1 MNKFVKSILAAAS
14 VVCLA
19 VSCTGCDLA
28 LSAYEIAVKN
38 GQFTGTEEQWIA
50 SLQGQKGDDG
60 KDLDIYEIY
69 ETALEKGALAE
80 GATFA
85 DFLKEYFSQSS
96 FTGVED
102 NDTKTIAKNLTSV
115 VNVVSKF
122 TAGSGAYAET
132 YFGAGSG
139 VILELDKAAGNA
151 TVVTNYHVVYDSDA
165 GNVKTGSI
173 AKEIYLGLYGDLLTF
188 NKQYQMTGEGILAQF
203 VGGSPDHDVAV
214 LKISNSSVLKN
225 SEIVSTAT
233 LGNSDDVV
241 VGEKVFAIGNA
252 EGEGISVTSGVIS
265 VDSEYITMT
274 STVNA
279 NETTDYRVMRTDA
292 AINHGNSG
300 GGLFNAQGKLIGI
313 TNAKSVSE
321 DVDNMGY
328 ALPIS
333 QVKAVVDNVL
343 ENGSFKSAKLGI
355 TVQTVNSS
363 AVWND
368 EKTAL
373 EVVEEIKVTEVG
385 KTMNGLLAVA
395 GKDLKAGDVLVS
407 ARLGDGE
414 EIALTRRFYLIDL
427 LLQVRKGDTLYLKVK
442 RSTFMG
448 STTETTIEIKF
459 DKDGYFVG

>member
-173 AKEIYLGLYGDLLTF
+173 AKEIYLGLYGDLMTF

-252 EGEGISVTSGVIS
+252 EGEGISVTGGVIS

-328 ALPIS
+328 ALPVS

-343 ENGSFKSAKLGI
+343 ENGAFKSAKLGI
-355 TVQTVNSS
+355 TVQTIHSS

-368 EKTAL
+368 DSTAL
-373 EVVEEIKVTEVG
+373 EIVEEIEVVEVG
-385 KTMNGLLAVA
+385 KTLNGFVAVA
-395 GKDLKAGDVLVS
+395 GKDLKAGDILLS
-407 ARLGDGE
+407 AKLGDGE
-414 EIALTRRFYLIDL
+414 EIALTRRFRLIDL
-427 LLQVRKGDTLYLKVK
+427 LLQVRKGDTLYIKVK
-442 RSTFMG
+442 RANLLG
-448 STTETTIEIKF
+448 TTTPEIAITF
-459 DKDGYFVG
+459 DKDGYFVS

>member
-122 TAGSGAYAET
+122 TAGSGAYAKT

-265 VDSEYITMT
+265 VDSEYITMK

-333 QVKAVVDNVL
+333 QVKAVVDNVRA
-343 ENGSFKSAKLGI
+343 NKGTFKSAKLGI
-355 TVQTVNSS
+355 TVQTIHSS

-368 EKTAL
+368 AGTAL
-373 EVVEEIKVTEVG
+373 EIVEEIEVVEVG

-414 EIALTRRFYLIDL
+414 EIALTRRFRLIDL
-427 LLQVRKGDTLYLKVK
+427 LLQVRDGDTLYIKVK
-442 RSTFMG
+442 RANLLG
-448 STTETTIEIKF
+448 TTTPTIAITF

>member
-265 VDSEYITMT
+265 VDSEYITMK

-279 NETTDYRVMRTDA
+279 NETMDYRVMRTDA

-328 ALPIS
+328 ALPVS

-343 ENGSFKSAKLGI
+343 ENGAFKSAKLGI
-355 TVQTVNSS
+355 TVQTIHSS

-368 EKTAL
+368 DSTAL
-373 EVVEEIKVTEVG
+373 EIVEEIEVVEVG
-385 KTMNGLLAVA
+385 KTLNGLVAVA
-395 GKDLKAGDVLVS
+395 GKDLKAGDILLS
-407 ARLGDGE
+407 AKLGDGE
-414 EIALTRRFYLIDL
+414 EIALTRRFRLIDL
-427 LLQVRKGDTLYLKVK
+427 LLQVRKGDTLYIKVK
-442 RSTFMG
+442 RANLLG
-448 STTETTIEIKF
+448 TTTPEIAITF
-459 DKDGYFVG
+459 DKDGYFVS

>member
-328 ALPIS
+328 ALPVS

-343 ENGSFKSAKLGI
+343 ENGAFKSAKLGI
-355 TVQTVNSS
+355 TVQTIHSS

-368 EKTAL
+368 DSTAL
-373 EVVEEIKVTEVG
+373 EIVEEIEVVEVG